1 MKPPEQPA
9 NCRDGKSMGR
19 FGPEAGTPPKIDVLY
34 EDNHLIVAIK
44 PAGILSQA
52 DATGKPDML
61 TLLKQ
66 DIKVRY
72 DKPGQVYLG
81 LVHRLDQPVSGVMV
95 FARTSKAA
103 ARLSAQIRE
112 HRVAKY
118 YLAVVHGCP
127 TQPAGSLQDRL
138 SKNPATGQVSLAAGE
153 LGQAAWLDYQVVAS
167 RTDPYRHGL
176 ADGRAECLLT
186 LLAIRLGSGRGHQ
199 IRVQLASRGWPI
211 VGDRRY
217 GRFQEKGEPSDPAL
231 FACLFS
237 LDHPV
242 SGERLH
248 FYADPPR
255 QAPWSLFNPVSLD
268 TLAVFFEKAADQ
280 HADEQSC
287 E

>member
-1 MKPPEQPA
+1 MKPAKKPA
-9 NCRDGKSMGR
+9 HGRDDKSMDLIGR
-19 FGPEAGTPPKIDVLY
+19 EMDVPTKIKILF

-72 DKPGQVYLG
+72 GKPGQVFLG

-118 YLAVVHGCP
+118 YLAVVNGCP
-127 TQPAGSLQDRL
+127 AHPSGSLQDRL
-138 SKNPATGQVSLAAGE
+138 SKNPATGQVSLAAGD
-153 LGQAAWLDYQVVAS
+153 LGQAAWLDYQVVES
-167 RTDPYRHGL
+167 HTGKDHPGP
-176 ADGRAECLLT
+176 ADRCPDNLMT

-217 GRFQEKGEPSDPAL
+217 GHKPSKGEPSDPAL

-248 FYADPPR
+248 FYADPPD
-255 QAPWSLFNPVSLD
+255 QPPWSWFHPVQAGA
-268 TLAVFFEKAADQ
+268 LAAFFEDAAVRQPDEKA
-280 HADEQSC
+280 
-287 E
+287 

>member
-1 MKPPEQPA
+1 
-9 NCRDGKSMGR
+9 
-19 FGPEAGTPPKIDVLY
+19 
-34 EDNHLIVAIK
+34 
-44 PAGILSQA
+44 
-52 DATGKPDML
+52 ML

-66 DIKVRY
+66 DIKVRH
-72 DKPGQVYLG
+72 DKPGQVFLG

-103 ARLSAQIRE
+103 ARLSAQIRD

-127 TQPAGSLQDRL
+127 TQPSGTLQDRL
-138 SKNPATGQVSLAAGE
+138 SKNPATGQVSLADGE
-153 LGQAAWLDYQVVAS
+153 LGQAAWLDYQVVET
-167 RTDPYRHGL
+167 RTSNNQPGP
-176 ADGRAECLLT
+176 ADKRSDNRMT

-217 GRFQEKGEPSDPAL
+217 GLQPSKGEPSDPAL

-242 SGERLH
+242 SGERIH
-248 FYADPPR
+248 FYADPPA
-255 QAPWSLFNPVSLD
+255 QPPWSLFHPVQAGA
-268 TLAVFFEKAADQ
+268 LAELFEKV
-280 HADEQSC
+280 H
-287 E
+287 